1 MKEMAVGGVSLGFN
15 PYGSSSYSYGGG
27 NTLGGYGNS
36 MLNSDDWTNSANEE
50 ASKLKESLGISDTTS
65 TNKTNSTNKT
75 DSTDKTGSTGTTGT
89 TKTYSSA
96 SSVSGFLMG
105 YQNVLKELETSSA
118 KLTGSKA
125 NNVFQSYDAALAK
138 YDGSEASAKALT
150 KAEDD
155 VVSSMKDFVGKLNN
169 ALNYLKA
176 NAGLGSGVT
185 AQADSLKRS
194 IPSEKTLS
202 ALGISYNSE
211 GSLVFDEEKFR
222 EKLEKDPEE
231 VKGLVGGQYGMA
243 ERIGSKSTYV
253 LDSSVDRIVGKE
265 EASKATSDTSSASST
280 SFGGSKSTMSDS
292 FLQFASFAR
301 GGAYNL
307 SNYYAVSM
315 LNILV

>member
-1 MKEMAVGGVSLGFN
+1 MSVGGVSLGFN
-15 PYGSSSYSYGGG
+15 PYGSSYSYGRS
-27 NTLGGYGNS
+27 TLGSYGNNS
-36 MLNSDDWTNSANEE
+36 MLNSEDWTNSANEE
-50 ASKLKESLGISDTTS
+50 AEKLKENLGISDTTS
-65 TNKTNSTNKT
+65 TNKTNSTT
-75 DSTDKTGSTGTTGT
+75 KTGSTGTT
-89 TKTYSSA
+89 KTYASA

-125 NNVFQSYDAALAK
+125 NNVFQNYDAALAR
-138 YDGSEASAKALT
+138 YDGSEESSKALS

-185 AQADSLKRS
+185 SQSDSIKRS
-194 IPSEKTLS
+194 IPSEKTLA

-211 GSLVFDEEKFR
+211 GNLVLDEEKFR
-222 EKLEKDPEE
+222 EKLQNDPEE

-243 ERIGSKSTYV
+243 ERVGSKATYV

-265 EASKATSDTSSASST
+265 EASKSSSGSST
-280 SFGGSKSTMSDS
+280 SSGSSALSSSKSMMSDS
-292 FLQFASFAR
+292 FLQFASFAK

>member
-1 MKEMAVGGVSLGFN
+1 MSVGGVSLGFN
-15 PYGSSSYSYGGG
+15 PYGSSSYSYGRG
-27 NTLGGYGNS
+27 NTLGSYGNNS
-36 MLNSDDWTNSANEE
+36 MLNSDDWTNSANAE
-50 ASKLKESLGISDTTS
+50 AEKLKENLGISDTTS
-65 TNKTNSTNKT
+65 TNKTGSTNKT
-75 DSTDKTGSTGTTGT
+75 SSTGTTGT
-89 TKTYSSA
+89 TKTYASA

-118 KLTGSKA
+118 KLTDSKA
-125 NNVFQSYDAALAK
+125 NNVFQSYDAALKK
-138 YDGSEASAKALT
+138 YDGSEASAKALS

-155 VVSSMKDFVGKLNN
+155 VVASMKDFVGKLNN
-169 ALNYLKA
+169 ALSYLKA

-185 AQADSLKRS
+185 SQADSLKRS
-194 IPSEKTLS
+194 IPSEKTL
-202 ALGISYNSE
+202 AQLGISYNSE
-211 GSLVFDEEKFR
+211 GNLVFNEEEFR
-222 EKLEKDPEE
+222 EKLQNDPEE

-243 ERIGSKSTYV
+243 ERVGSKATYV

-265 EASKATSDTSSASST
+265 EASKASSSTSGSSASSAF
-280 SFGGSKSTMSDS
+280 SGSKSVMSDS

>member
-1 MKEMAVGGVSLGFN
+1 MSVGGVSLGFN
-15 PYGSSSYSYGGG
+15 PYGSSYSYGRS
-27 NTLGGYGNS
+27 TLGSYGNNS
-36 MLNSDDWTNSANEE
+36 MLNSEDWTNSANEE
-50 ASKLKESLGISDTTS
+50 AEKLKENLGISDTTS
-65 TNKTNSTNKT
+65 TNKTNSTT
-75 DSTDKTGSTGTTGT
+75 KTGSTGTT
-89 TKTYSSA
+89 KTYASA

-125 NNVFQSYDAALAK
+125 NNVFQNYDAALAR
-138 YDGSEASAKALT
+138 YDGSEESSKALS

-185 AQADSLKRS
+185 SQSDSIKRS
-194 IPSEKTLS
+194 IPSEKTLA

-211 GSLVFDEEKFR
+211 GNLVLDEEKFR
-222 EKLEKDPEE
+222 EKLQNDPEE

-243 ERIGSKSTYV
+243 ERVGSKATYV
-253 LDSSVDRIVGKE
+253 LDSSVDRIVGEE
-265 EASKATSDTSSASST
+265 EASKSSSGSST
-280 SFGGSKSTMSDS
+280 SSGSSALSSSKSMMSDS
-292 FLQFASFAR
+292 FLQFASFAK

>member
-1 MKEMAVGGVSLGFN
+1 MSVGGVSLGFN
-15 PYGSSSYSYGGG
+15 PYGSSYSYGRS
-27 NTLGGYGNS
+27 TLGSYGNNS
-36 MLNSDDWTNSANEE
+36 MLNSEDWTNSANEE
-50 ASKLKESLGISDTTS
+50 AEKLKENLGISDTTS
-65 TNKTNSTNKT
+65 TNKTNSTT
-75 DSTDKTGSTGTTGT
+75 KTGSTGTT
-89 TKTYSSA
+89 KTYASA

-125 NNVFQSYDAALAK
+125 NNVFQNYDAALAR
-138 YDGSEASAKALT
+138 YDGSEESSKALS

-185 AQADSLKRS
+185 SQSDSIKRS
-194 IPSEKTLS
+194 IPSEKTLA

-211 GSLVFDEEKFR
+211 GNLVLDEEKFT
-222 EKLEKDPEE
+222 EKLQNDPEE

-243 ERIGSKSTYV
+243 ERVGSKATYV

-265 EASKATSDTSSASST
+265 EASKASSSTSGSSASSAF
-280 SFGGSKSTMSDS
+280 SGSKSVMSDS

>member
-1 MKEMAVGGVSLGFN
+1 MSVGGVSLGFN
-15 PYGSSSYSYGGG
+15 PYGSSYSYGRS
-27 NTLGGYGNS
+27 TLGSYGNNS
-36 MLNSDDWTNSANEE
+36 MLNSEDWTNSANEE
-50 ASKLKESLGISDTTS
+50 AEKLKENLGISDTTS
-65 TNKTNSTNKT
+65 TNKTNSTT
-75 DSTDKTGSTGTTGT
+75 KTGSTGTT
-89 TKTYSSA
+89 KTYASA

-125 NNVFQSYDAALAK
+125 NNVFQNYDAALAR
-138 YDGSEASAKALT
+138 YDGSEESSKALS

-185 AQADSLKRS
+185 SQSDSIKRS
-194 IPSEKTLS
+194 IPSEKTLA

-211 GSLVFDEEKFR
+211 GNLVLDEEKFR
-222 EKLEKDPEE
+222 EKLQNDPEE

-243 ERIGSKSTYV
+243 ERVGSKATYV
-253 LDSSVDRIVGKE
+253 LDSSVDRIVGEE
-265 EASKATSDTSSASST
+265 EASKSSSGSST
-280 SFGGSKSTMSDS
+280 SSGSSALSSSKSMMSDS
-292 FLQFASFAR
+292 FLQFASFAK

-315 LNILV
+315 QIESVV

>member
-1 MKEMAVGGVSLGFN
+1 MSVGGVSLVFN
-15 PYGSSSYSYGGG
+15 PFGSSYSYGRS
-27 NTLGGYGNS
+27 TLGSYGNNS
-36 MLNSDDWTNSANEE
+36 MLNSEDWTNSANEE
-50 ASKLKESLGISDTTS
+50 AEKLKENLGISDTTS
-65 TNKTNSTNKT
+65 TNKTNR
-75 DSTDKTGSTGTTGT
+75 T
-89 TKTYSSA
+89 TKAYASA

-125 NNVFQSYDAALAK
+125 NNVFQNYDAALAR
-138 YDGSEASAKALT
+138 YDGSEESSKALS

-185 AQADSLKRS
+185 SQSDSIKRS
-194 IPSEKTLS
+194 IPSEKTLA

-211 GSLVFDEEKFR
+211 GNLVLDEEKFR
-222 EKLEKDPEE
+222 EKLQNDPEE

-243 ERIGSKSTYV
+243 ERVGSKATYV
-253 LDSSVDRIVGKE
+253 LDSSVDRIVGEE
-265 EASKATSDTSSASST
+265 EASKSSSGSST
-280 SFGGSKSTMSDS
+280 SSGSSALSSSKSMMSDS
-292 FLQFASFAR
+292 FLQFASFAK

>member
-1 MKEMAVGGVSLGFN
+1 MSVGGVSLGFN
-15 PYGSSSYSYGGG
+15 PYGSSYSYGRS
-27 NTLGGYGNS
+27 TLGSYGNNS
-36 MLNSDDWTNSANEE
+36 MLNSEDWTNSANEE
-50 ASKLKESLGISDTTS
+50 AQKLKESLGISDTTS
-65 TNKTNSTNKT
+65 TNKTNSTTKT
-75 DSTDKTGSTGTTGT
+75 SSTGTTGT
-89 TKTYSSA
+89 TKTYASA

-125 NNVFQSYDAALAK
+125 NNVFQNYDAALAR
-138 YDGSEASAKALT
+138 YDGSEESSKALS

-176 NAGLGSGVT
+176 NSGLGSGVT
-185 AQADSLKRS
+185 SQSDSIKRS
-194 IPSEKTLS
+194 IPSEKTLA

-211 GSLVFDEEKFR
+211 GNLVLDEEKFR
-222 EKLEKDPEE
+222 EKLQDDPEE

-243 ERIGSKSTYV
+243 ERVGSKATYV

-265 EASKATSDTSSASST
+265 EASKSSSGSSGSSNSSALS
-280 SFGGSKSTMSDS
+280 GSKSMMSDS
-292 FLQFASFAR
+292 FLQFASFAK

>member
-1 MKEMAVGGVSLGFN
+1 MSVGGVSLGFN
-15 PYGSSSYSYGGG
+15 PYGSSYSYGRS
-27 NTLGGYGNS
+27 TLGSYGNNS
-36 MLNSDDWTNSANEE
+36 MLNSEDWTNSANEE
-50 ASKLKESLGISDTTS
+50 AEKLKENLGISDTTS
-65 TNKTNSTNKT
+65 TNKTNSTT
-75 DSTDKTGSTGTTGT
+75 KTGSTGTT
-89 TKTYSSA
+89 KTYASA

-125 NNVFQSYDAALAK
+125 NNVFQNYDAALAR
-138 YDGSEASAKALT
+138 YDGSEESSKALS

-185 AQADSLKRS
+185 SQSDSIKRS
-194 IPSEKTLS
+194 IPSEKTLA

-211 GSLVFDEEKFR
+211 GNLVLDEEKFR
-222 EKLEKDPEE
+222 EKLQNDPEE

-243 ERIGSKSTYV
+243 ERVGSKATYV

-265 EASKATSDTSSASST
+265 EASKASSSTSDSSASSAF
-280 SFGGSKSTMSDS
+280 SGSKSVMSDS